1 MNVEKIK
8 SAKMEHVLR
17 QNFANQDMTVPTGKY
32 ATGTNALNCLQ
43 LVTAMEIV
51 LQTNTVTTAIVRTA
65 DTTFSAPLE
74 SIVGGTDAL
83 RLHVA
88 KI

>member
-1 MNVEKIK
+1 
-8 SAKMEHVLR
+8 
-17 QNFANQDMTVPTGKY
+17 MTVPTEKY
-32 ATGTNALNCLQ
+32 ATETNALNCLH
-43 LVTAMEIV
+43 LVTTMGIV
-51 LQTNTVTTAIVRTA
+51 LQTNTVITAIVQTA